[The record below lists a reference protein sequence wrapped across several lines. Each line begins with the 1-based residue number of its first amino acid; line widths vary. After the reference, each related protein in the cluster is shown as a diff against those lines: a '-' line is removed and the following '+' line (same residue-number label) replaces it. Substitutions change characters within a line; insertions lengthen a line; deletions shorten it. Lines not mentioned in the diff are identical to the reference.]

1 MKNLDSLRVDNM
13 SSFDFSGLGPDLI
26 LDAIESIGIYPESGL
41 LALNSYENRVYQF
54 KADDQLKY
62 VVKFYRPER
71 WSDQEILD
79 EHKFALEL
87 EDDDIPVI
95 PPIVIDGKTLFDHAG
110 YRFCLY
116 KSIGGRMFENDNLDQ
131 LEWLGR
137 LLGRL
142 HKCSGARR
150 FEHRA
155 TMNFE
160 QEFIQSR
167 HEIEQSNFIPEY
179 LKSTFFHDLDMLID
193 EVLPLSKREFDVIR
207 LHGDCHAG
215 NILWQS
221 HGGQDEAIL
230 VDLDD
235 CFNGP
240 AIQDLWM
247 MLNGDRQQQMLQL
260 DTLVTAYE
268 EFSDFKTSELAL
280 IEPLR
285 TRRMINYMAWLA
297 KRWSDPAFPRNFSW
311 FASDKY
317 WEQQI
322 LAIKEQI
329 YTLREPPL
337 KLGY

>member
-1 MKNLDSLRVDNM
+1 M
-13 SSFDFSGLGPDLI
+13 SSFNFSELGPDLI

-54 KADDQLKY
+54 KADDQHKY

-79 EHKFALEL
+79 EHQFALYLQQE
-87 EDDDIPVI
+87 DIPVV
-95 PPIVIDGKTLFDHAG
+95 PPIVINNQSLFEYSG
-110 YRFCLY
+110 YRFCMY

-142 HKCSGARR
+142 HKASGETK
-150 FEHRA
+150 FKHRA
-155 TMNFE
+155 TIDFKSE
-160 QEFIQSR
+160 LTQSR
-167 HEIEQSNFIPEY
+167 LELEKSDFIPDY
-179 LKSTFFHDLDMLID
+179 LRSTFFHDLDMLIA
-193 EVLPLSKREFDVIR
+193 EVLPQTKREFDVIR

-221 HGGQDEAIL
+221 NGGQDEAIL

-240 AIQDLWM
+240 AIQDIWM

-268 EFSDFKTSELAL
+268 EFSEFKTSELSL

-311 FASDKY
+311 FSSDKY

-329 YTLREPPL
+329 FTLREPPL

>member
-1 MKNLDSLRVDNM
+1 M
-13 SSFDFSGLGPDLI
+13 SSFNFSELGPDLI
-26 LDAIESIGIYPESGL
+26 LDAIESLGIYPESGL

-71 WSDQEILD
+71 WSDEQILD
-79 EHKFALEL
+79 EHKFALLL
-87 EDDDIPVI
+87 EQEEIPVV
-95 PPIVIDGKTLFDHAG
+95 PPIVIDSKSLFEFHG
-110 YRFCLY
+110 YRFCIY
-116 KSIGGRMFENDNLDQ
+116 KSVGGRMFENDNLDQ

-137 LLGRL
+137 LLGRF
-142 HKCSGARR
+142 HKTSGTEQ
-150 FEHRA
+150 FQHRA
-155 TMNFE
+155 TIDF
-160 QEFIQSR
+160 QHEFAESRQALFQSD
-167 HEIEQSNFIPEY
+167 FIPAY
-179 LKSTFFHDLDMLID
+179 LKNTFFHDLDMLID
-193 EVLPLSKREFDVIR
+193 EALARLKHVDQDLKVIR

-221 HGGQDEAIL
+221 HGDQDDAIL

-235 CFNGP
+235 CLNGP

-268 EFSDFKTSELAL
+268 EFNDFNTAELAL

-285 TRRMINYMAWLA
+285 ARRMVNYMAWLA

-317 WEQQI
+317 WEQQV

-329 YTLREPPL
+329 FALREPPL

>member
-1 MKNLDSLRVDNM
+1 M
-13 SSFDFSGLGPDLI
+13 SSFNFSELGPDLI
-26 LDAIESIGIYPESGL
+26 LDAIESLGVYPESGL

-54 KADDQLKY
+54 RADDQLKY

-71 WSDQEILD
+71 WTNEQILD
-79 EHKFALEL
+79 EHQFALLL
-87 EDDDIPVI
+87 ESEEIPVV
-95 PPIVIDGKTLFDHAG
+95 PPLVINGKTLFEFNG

-116 KSIGGRMFENDNLDQ
+116 NSVGGRMFENDNLDQ

-137 LLGRL
+137 LLGRF
-142 HKCSGARR
+142 HKASGVTKFNNRSTINFQLEFAEARA
-150 FEHRA
+150 EL
-155 TMNFE
+155 
-160 QEFIQSR
+160 QKSD
-167 HEIEQSNFIPEY
+167 FIPTY
-179 LKSTFFHDLDMLID
+179 LKNTFFHDLDMLID
-193 EVLPLSKREFDVIR
+193 ETLKQLAQSSAEYDVIR

-221 HGGQDEAIL
+221 HGDQDDAIL

-235 CFNGP
+235 CLNGP
-240 AIQDLWM
+240 AIQDIWM
-247 MLNGDRQQQMLQL
+247 MLNGDRHEQMLQL
-260 DTLVTAYE
+260 DTLITAYE
-268 EFSDFKTSELAL
+268 EFNQFNTAELSL

-285 TRRMINYMAWLA
+285 ARRMVNYMAWLA

-317 WEQQI
+317 WEQQV

-329 YTLREPPL
+329 YSLREPPL